1 MQREPVLR
9 AARNGKADSRSEQ
22 VQPATRHRAR
32 RARSSKWPF
41 KTPTSLKPSFKH
53 ARSLSVT
60 ILGVVLLFT
69 AIFGGTYALAH
80 QLHQDHAG
88 NVLLN
93 SQKANIEKVAAANH
107 GQPCAVSNP
116 KEGQLS
122 GILSIPAINLQAPVE
137 EGTDDAE
144 LNVAV
149 GHAPASV
156 WPGLAGTSVF
166 LAHDVSY
173 FVHLNA
179 LKPGDTITYQTA
191 CNTWK
196 YQVSDQQVV
205 AAGSPVANTTTNTM
219 VLDTCWPPNALF
231 FTSQR
236 LLIHATEVGNATKGA
251 SINAGKEF
259 INTVQQTNFTTSA
272 PSQLQ
277 AQGLSL
283 DQNYAPMGSM
293 NLVNASVAF
302 AQSPGPL
309 SLEAAALNTYFGG
322 LHSGAQQNS
331 QFWAAM
337 APGVA
342 MPPQLDGGS
351 ISNHIS
357 PLNVEIDSANGNP
370 SQVVLTEEVD
380 VSGGRDPGQYAERVV
395 LPVHNG
401 VVTIGSWT
409 FS

>member
-1 MQREPVLR
+1 MTSIKDV
-9 AARNGKADSRSEQ
+9 
-22 VQPATRHRAR
+22 R
-32 RARSSKWPF
+32 RMG
-41 KTPTSLKPSFKH
+41 
-53 ARSLSVT
+53 VT
-60 ILGVVLLFT
+60 LLGVMLLFT
-69 AIFGGTYALAH
+69 AIFGATYALSH

-88 NVLLN
+88 NVLLA
-93 SQKANIEKVAAANH
+93 SQKANAEKVQQQSHGAA
-107 GQPCAVSNP
+107 CTVSGV
-116 KEGQLS
+116 KQGQLS
-122 GILSIPAINLQAPVE
+122 GILSIPAIHLQAPVE
-137 EGTDDAE
+137 EGTEDQE

-179 LKPGDTITYQTA
+179 LKPGDVITYSTA

-205 AAGSPVANTTTNTM
+205 AAGSSVPNTTSATM

-236 LLIHATEVGNATKGA
+236 LLIHAAEVGTATKGG
-251 SINAGKEF
+251 SLDPSKEF
-259 INTVQQTNFTTSA
+259 VNTVQSTNYTTSA
-272 PSQLQ
+272 PPQLQ

-283 DQNYAPMGSM
+283 DQNYAPMGTMS
-293 NLVNASVAF
+293 LVNASVGF

-309 SLEAAALNTYFGG
+309 SLEAAALETYFGG
-322 LHSGAQQNS
+322 LHAANQQNS
-331 QFWAAM
+331 GFWSAL

-342 MPPQLDGGS
+342 MPAQLSGASVSDHLS
-351 ISNHIS
+351 S
-357 PLNVEIDSANGNP
+357 LDVEIDSLNGVPN
-370 SQVVLTEEVD
+370 QVVLRETVRLA
-380 VSGGRDPGQYAERVV
+380 GGPDPGQYAETVV
-395 LPVHNG
+395 LPVHKG

-409 FS
+409 LG